1 MPGQSPAILWV
12 LLLAGLLGVWPA
24 AGCKGEASLPAAG
37 PAGSPTQSMATP
49 GPTPTPTPSP
59 SPTPTPTH
67 QPAPT
72 ATPTLNQLAA
82 GFRYSAVSAGYQT
95 CLLRTDGVAVCW
107 GGGSSLPRG
116 RYSAISVGAYA
127 CGVRE
132 DGEARCWGDRR
143 YNNHYGQMDA
153 PDGKFQSVSV
163 GVEHACGIRTDG
175 RVECWGRNT
184 DSLGNVLGQSDPP
197 DGVFRSVSAGDQYT
211 CGIRHDHAALC
222 WGENYRGRSMPPDA
236 DFQSVSAGTF
246 HACGLRTDG
255 TAACWGANRE
265 GQATPP
271 PGVFS
276 AISAGEEHTCA
287 LRPDGAA
294 VCWGWNGHG
303 QANPPEGAFA
313 AIAAGRWH
321 TCALRPDGSPRC
333 WGYDES
339 GTATPPGLPVE
350 LVYTCASGAEG
361 GLECRRDDP
370 YEQSAYD
377 PSAAPA
383 GDFSAVSA
391 APYRVCALRSGGTVV
406 CLKPDHPSR
415 IPELALPGSG
425 YVAVSA
431 AAAYV
436 CGLRADHKLLCDSA
450 RDTESAVLI
459 PGSFRA
465 VSVGE
470 YYACAVATGGVAR
483 CWYHTGPVLKTHEH
497 IPPTTPLSYGDF
509 TEVSVGQWHAC
520 GVRSGGQVACWGDNY
535 GYYEY
540 CTSCDLTAA
549 RPCTPTCGL
558 TGRTDYI
565 GQAAAPG
572 GRFRSVSAGYTHT
585 CGIRADDGGV
595 ECWGESYAGRL
606 TPPPGAYVDVSAGR
620 WHTCGIRRGG
630 RGVCWGHFGFPDY
643 ALPVAASDCLT
654 PAEDDGPCHSRY
666 YRTIQTQPLAGE
678 FVAVAASGGF
688 SCGARGDGALKCW
701 GRVPGVIG
709 VER

>member
-1 MPGQSPAILWV
+1 MLGPSPAILWA
-12 LLLAGLLGVWPA
+12 LLLAGLLCALPA
-24 AGCKGEASLPAAG
+24 AACKGEASPPPSEPALA
-37 PAGSPTQSMATP
+37 PAVATP
-49 GPTPTPTPSP
+49 ALTPTPPL
-59 SPTPTPTH
+59 TH
-67 QPAPT
+67 QSAPT

-82 GFRYSAVSAGYQT
+82 GFRYSAVSADYQT

-107 GGGSSLPRG
+107 GGGSTPPRG

-153 PDGKFQSVSV
+153 PEGEFQAVSV

-175 RVECWGRNT
+175 RVECWGKNT
-184 DSLGNVLGQSDPP
+184 DVPGNVLGQSGPP
-197 DGVFRSVSAGDQYT
+197 EGVFRSVSAGNDFT
-211 CGIRHDHAALC
+211 CGIRQDYAAQC
-222 WGENYRGRSMPPDA
+222 WGDYRFGATKPPA
-236 DFQSVSAGTF
+236 GDFQSVSAGER
-246 HACGLRTDG
+246 HACGLHTDG

-271 PGVFS
+271 SGVFS
-276 AISAGEEHTCA
+276 AISAGGEHTCA
-287 LRPDGAA
+287 LRPDGSA
-294 VCWGWNGHG
+294 VCWGLNNYG
-303 QANPPEGAFA
+303 QASPPEGAFA
-313 AIAAGRWH
+313 AIDAGRLH

-333 WGYDES
+333 WGDDES

-350 LVYTCASGAEG
+350 PVYTCASGAEG
-361 GLECRRDDP
+361 GLQCRRDDP
-370 YEQSAYD
+370 YDPSAD
-377 PSAAPA
+377 GQSAAPA

-391 APYRVCALRSGGTVV
+391 APYRVCALRSGGTVA
-406 CLKPDHPSR
+406 CLNPDLFWVQK
-415 IPELALPGSG
+415 LALPGGG

-431 AAAYV
+431 ATTYV
-436 CGLRADHKLLCDSA
+436 CGLRANSKLFCASD

-470 YYACAVATGGVAR
+470 GYACAVTTEGAAR
-483 CWYHTGPVLKTHEH
+483 CWDTWRVLKTHEH
-497 IPPTTPLSYGDF
+497 IPPTTPPPYDDF
-509 TEVSVGQWHAC
+509 TGVSVGQWHAC

-549 RPCTPTCGL
+549 QPCTPTCGL

-565 GQAAAPG
+565 GQAAPPG
-572 GRFRSVSAGYTHT
+572 GRFRSVSAGYMHT

-595 ECWGESYAGRL
+595 ECWGESDAGRL
-606 TPPPGAYVDVSAGR
+606 TPPPGAYAAVSAGR

-630 RGVCWGHFGFPDY
+630 RGVCWGHSGVINDDY

-654 PAEDDGPCHSRY
+654 PAEGDGPCHSRY
-666 YRTIQTQPLAGE
+666 YRTIRTQPPAGE
-678 FVAVAASGGF
+678 FVAVAAGRGF

-701 GRVPGVIG
+701 GRVPGVIS

>member
-1 MPGQSPAILWV
+1 MVALAAFRPAVARGGLREIMPGQSPAILWV

-49 GPTPTPTPSP
+49 GPTPTPTTPSHRQRQR
-59 SPTPTPTH
+59 H

-271 PGVFS
+271 SGVFS

-287 LRPDGAA
+287 LRPDGSAL
-294 VCWGWNGHG
+294 CWGWNGHG
-303 QANPPEGAFA
+303 QATPPEGAFA

-339 GTATPPGLPVE
+339 GTATPPGLPVD
-350 LVYTCASGAEG
+350 LGYTCGAGAEG

-370 YEQSAYD
+370 YEHSAYD

-383 GDFSAVSA
+383 GDFTAVSA
-391 APYRVCALRSGGTVV
+391 TPYRVCALRSGGTVV

-436 CGLRADHKLLCDSA
+436 CGLRGDQQAAVRLCPRYGKRRPDSGKFPGGQRGRILCLRGDDQGRRPLLAPYRARSVHPRAYPADNA
-450 RDTESAVLI
+450 AVL
-459 PGSFRA
+459 RRLYR
-465 VSVGE
+465 GE
-470 YYACAVATGGVAR
+470 RGTVAR
-483 CWYHTGPVLKTHEH
+483 LRGAQRRAGSVL
-497 IPPTTPLSYGDF
+497 
-509 TEVSVGQWHAC
+509 
-520 GVRSGGQVACWGDNY
+520 
-535 GYYEY
+535 
-540 CTSCDLTAA
+540 
-549 RPCTPTCGL
+549 
-558 TGRTDYI
+558 GR
-565 GQAAAPG
+565 Q
-572 GRFRSVSAGYTHT
+572 
-585 CGIRADDGGV
+585 
-595 ECWGESYAGRL
+595 L
-606 TPPPGAYVDVSAGR
+606 
-620 WHTCGIRRGG
+620 
-630 RGVCWGHFGFPDY
+630 
-643 ALPVAASDCLT
+643 
-654 PAEDDGPCHSRY
+654 
-666 YRTIQTQPLAGE
+666 
-678 FVAVAASGGF
+678 
-688 SCGARGDGALKCW
+688 
-701 GRVPGVIG
+701 RVL
-709 VER
+709 